1 MKAESQQSFDI
12 LRGHIDPDTARKLLL
27 DYLCYDQ
34 VGEHAYGE
42 DDDGNSVEITWRD
55 NNGDGYWWIEEHFNG
70 QVLKDDEWGGCEKAV
85 GNLSD
90 VIAFDMCNRLGLE
103 PDYEEEVAE

>member
-34 VGEHAYGE
+34 IGEHAYGE

-85 GNLSD
+85 GSLSD

-103 PDYEEEVAE
+103 PDYEEAAE